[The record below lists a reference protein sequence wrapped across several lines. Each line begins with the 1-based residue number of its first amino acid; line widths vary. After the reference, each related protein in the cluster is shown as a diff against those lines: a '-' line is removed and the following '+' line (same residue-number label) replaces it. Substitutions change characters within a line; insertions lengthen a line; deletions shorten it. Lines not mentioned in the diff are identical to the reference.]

1 MKRIA
6 ILGSSGSI
14 GQSTLSVI
22 RSLPGQFKVEALSVN
37 SDIRS
42 LKKQIEEF
50 KPSVVC
56 VRDKQAA
63 SKLRADLSSP
73 VKIFCAEDGLNEMVE
88 SSRVDLVMFAITGSA
103 ALNPLLSAIKSGKN
117 IALANK
123 EALVM
128 AGPLLMR
135 LAKNHKVNILPVD
148 SEQSAIWQS
157 LGNCRQADVR
167 RIYLTASGGPLRNI
181 PASKFKMVGM
191 EQVLRHP
198 RWKMGKKITVDSATL
213 MNKGLELLEA
223 MFLFGL
229 GADKIKVLIHPEAL
243 IHSMVEF
250 NDGVIMAQLSVA
262 DMRIPIQYALSYP
275 QRLPNSLPGIDF
287 YRLNKMHFEKP
298 DLKKFP
304 CLALAYSAA
313 ASLGTM
319 PAVLNAANEVS
330 VNNFLNKRISFLAI
344 PKIVEKVM
352 RRHKIAANPDLAEII
367 AADSWA
373 RAEAQGLCAAN
384 LEKSR

>member
-6 ILGSSGSI
+6 VLGSSGSI

-22 RSLPGQFKVEALSVN
+22 RSLPDKFRVEALSVN
-37 SDIRS
+37 SDIHS
-42 LKKQIEEF
+42 LRKQIEEF
-50 KPSVVC
+50 SPRFVC
-56 VRDKQAA
+56 VRDKDAY
-63 SKLRADLSSP
+63 SKLNAGLSSSIK
-73 VKIFCAEDGLNEMVE
+73 VFCGEEGLSEMVKE
-88 SSRVDLVMFAITGSA
+88 SRIDLVMFAITGSA
-103 ALNPLLSAIKSGKN
+103 ALNPLLSAIKSGKD

-135 LAKNHKVNILPVD
+135 LAKKYKADILPVD

-157 LGNCRQADVR
+157 IGGFRQTDIR
-167 RIYLTASGGPLRNI
+167 RVYLTASGGSLRNL
-181 PASKFKMVGM
+181 PASQFKRVSL
-191 EQVLRHP
+191 EKVLRHP

-229 GADKIKVLIHPEAL
+229 GAEKVKVLIHPEAL

-250 NDGVIMAQLSVA
+250 NDGVIMAQLSAA

-275 QRLPNSLPGIDF
+275 DRLLNKLPGVDF
-287 YRLNKMHFEKP
+287 YRLHKMHFEKP

-304 CLALAYSAA
+304 CLALAYQAA
-313 ASLGTM
+313 RGLGTL

-330 VNNFLNKRISFLAI
+330 VNYFLNKRISFLAI
-344 PKIVEKVM
+344 PRIVEKVM
-352 RRHKIAANPDLAEII
+352 RRHTNITKPNLSDIM

-373 RAEAQGLCAAN
+373 RVEAACMC
-384 LEKSR
+384 S

>member
-6 ILGSSGSI
+6 VLGSSGSI

-22 RSLPGQFKVEALSVN
+22 RSLPQQFKVEALSVN
-37 SDIRS
+37 SDIVKLRQ
-42 LKKQIEEF
+42 QIKEF
-50 KPSVVC
+50 KPRLVC
-56 VRDKQAA
+56 VRDEQAA
-63 SKLRADLSSP
+63 YKLRSGLDSSIK
-73 VKIFCAEDGLNEMVE
+73 VFCADDGLSQMIKDKQI
-88 SSRVDLVMFAITGSA
+88 DLVMFAITGSA
-103 ALNPLLSAIKSGKN
+103 ALNPLLTAIRNGKD

-128 AGPLLMR
+128 AGPLIMR
-135 LAKNHKVNILPVD
+135 LAKKHKVMILPVD

-157 LGNCRQADVR
+157 LGGFQQSDVR
-167 RIYLTASGGPLRNI
+167 RVYLTASGGPLRSL
-181 PASKFKMVGM
+181 ARSKFKGVGLKT
-191 EQVLRHP
+191 VLQHP
-198 RWKMGKKITVDSATL
+198 RWKMGRKITVDSATL

-223 MFLFGL
+223 MFLFDL
-229 GADKIKVLIHPEAL
+229 AVEKVKVLIHPEAL

-250 NDGVIMAQLSVA
+250 NDGVIMAQLSAA

-275 QRLPNSLPGIDF
+275 ERLFNKLPGIDF

-304 CLALAYSAA
+304 CLALAYQAA
-313 ASLGTM
+313 RQLGTM

-330 VNNFLNKRISFLAI
+330 VNNFLNRQIDFLTI

-352 RRHKIAANPDLAEII
+352 RRHTRVANPDLSDIM
-367 AADSWA
+367 AADIWA
-373 RAEAQGLCAAN
+373 RQEAVCLC
-384 LEKSR
+384 S

>member
-6 ILGSSGSI
+6 VLGSSGSI

-22 RSLPGQFKVEALSVN
+22 RSLPQQFKVEALSVN
-37 SDIRS
+37 SDIVKLRQ
-42 LKKQIEEF
+42 QIKEF
-50 KPSVVC
+50 KPRLVC
-56 VRDKQAA
+56 VRDEQAA
-63 SKLRADLSSP
+63 HKLRSGLDSSIK
-73 VKIFCAEDGLNEMVE
+73 VFCADDGLSQMIKDKQI
-88 SSRVDLVMFAITGSA
+88 DLVMFAITGSA
-103 ALNPLLSAIKSGKN
+103 ALNPLLTAIRNGKD

-128 AGPLLMR
+128 AGPLIMH
-135 LAKNHKVNILPVD
+135 LAKKHKVMILPVD

-157 LGNCRQADVR
+157 LGGFQQSDVR
-167 RIYLTASGGPLRNI
+167 RVYLTASGGPLRSL
-181 PASKFKMVGM
+181 ARSKFKEVGLKT
-191 EQVLRHP
+191 VLQHP
-198 RWKMGKKITVDSATL
+198 RWKMGRKITVDSATL

-223 MFLFGL
+223 MFLFDL
-229 GADKIKVLIHPEAL
+229 AVEKVKVLIHPEAL

-250 NDGVIMAQLSVA
+250 NDGVIMAQLSAA

-275 QRLPNSLPGIDF
+275 ERLFNKLPGIDF

-304 CLALAYSAA
+304 CLALAYQAA
-313 ASLGTM
+313 RQLGTM

-330 VNNFLNKRISFLAI
+330 VNNFLNRRIDFLAI

-352 RRHKIAANPDLAEII
+352 RRHTRVANPDLSDIM
-367 AADSWA
+367 AADIWA
-373 RAEAQGLCAAN
+373 RQEAVCLC
-384 LEKSR
+384 S

>member
-6 ILGSSGSI
+6 VLGSSGSI

-22 RSLPGQFKVEALSVN
+22 RSLPQQFKVEALSVN
-37 SDIRS
+37 SDIVKLRQ
-42 LKKQIEEF
+42 QIKEF
-50 KPSVVC
+50 KPRLVC
-56 VRDKQAA
+56 VRDEQAA
-63 SKLRADLSSP
+63 CKLRSGLDSSIK
-73 VKIFCAEDGLNEMVE
+73 VFCSDDGLSQMIKDKQI
-88 SSRVDLVMFAITGSA
+88 DLVMFAITGSA
-103 ALNPLLSAIKSGKN
+103 ALNPLLTAIRNGKD

-128 AGPLLMR
+128 AGPLIMR
-135 LAKNHKVNILPVD
+135 LAKKHKVMILPVD

-157 LGNCRQADVR
+157 LGGFQQSDVR
-167 RIYLTASGGPLRNI
+167 RVYLTASGGPLRSL
-181 PASKFKMVGM
+181 ARSKFKGVGLKT
-191 EQVLRHP
+191 VLQHP
-198 RWKMGKKITVDSATL
+198 RWKMGRKITVDSATL

-223 MFLFGL
+223 MFLFDL
-229 GADKIKVLIHPEAL
+229 AVEKVKVLIHPEAL

-250 NDGVIMAQLSVA
+250 NDGVIMAQLSAA

-275 QRLPNSLPGIDF
+275 ERLFNKLPGIDF

-304 CLALAYSAA
+304 CLALAYQAA
-313 ASLGTM
+313 RQLGTM

-330 VNNFLNKRISFLAI
+330 VNNFLNRQIDFLTI

-352 RRHKIAANPDLAEII
+352 RRHTRVANPDLSDIM
-367 AADSWA
+367 AADIWA
-373 RAEAQGLCAAN
+373 RQEAVCLC
-384 LEKSR
+384 S